1 MIDLFLLVVTIANC
15 ILFVLGV
22 NYVKLIEKYFDTTK
36 SYLKN
41 VHDSYKNIQDIYK
54 HTEQVYQI
62 ITEQYDEVA
71 KLMGWRTEEDN
82 GNDD

>member
-15 ILFVLGV
+15 ILFVLIMDWC
-22 NYVKLIEKYFDTTK
+22 KSIERFYDATN

-41 VHDSYKNIQDIYK
+41 VHNHYDNIQNIYE
-54 HTEQVYQI
+54 HTEAVYQI

-71 KLMGWRTEEDN
+71 KLMGWRDEN
-82 GNDD
+82 G